1 MARPSSD
8 AHTTSSTSIAS
19 DNGVLTAAAYYAA
32 TESISYAEDD
42 RVLRSKPLGFR
53 PASLSC
59 FHKTASPATT
69 LEEHGCMCT
78 NTAPEIVFRAIKT
91 GQEAGARDDSVDGGD
106 CQGSNIVVQCPR

>member
-32 TESISYAEDD
+32 TKSTSYAEDD

-53 PASLSC
+53 PASLPC
-59 FHKTASPATT
+59 FRKTASPATT
-69 LEEHGCMCT
+69 LEETTSAHLMLT
-78 NTAPEIVFRAIKT
+78 FI
-91 GQEAGARDDSVDGGD
+91 
-106 CQGSNIVVQCPR
+106 